1 MRQILILIIFFLIN
15 TNTLADKKFE
25 KDLKKISK
33 DSAFID
39 KTGKIYSVDKIDN
52 KENTILVIYTHGAMG
67 DQKLD
72 KCLSKWNLVPQVFST

>member
-1 MRQILILIIFFLIN
+1 MRQILILIIFLLIN

-39 KTGKIYSVDKIDN
+39 NAGKIYSVDKIDN
-52 KENTILVIYTHGAMG
+52 KENKVVRIKTI
-67 DQKLD
+67 
-72 KCLSKWNLVPQVFST
+72 